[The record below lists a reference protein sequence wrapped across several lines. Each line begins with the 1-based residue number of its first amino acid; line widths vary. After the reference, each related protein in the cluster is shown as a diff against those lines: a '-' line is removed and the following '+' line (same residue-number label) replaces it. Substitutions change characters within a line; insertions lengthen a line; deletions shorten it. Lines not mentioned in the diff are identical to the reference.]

1 MYEAATKGLTW
12 RVISADAMDVKGLGD
27 IIQAGCNASAQL
39 ARGESEF
46 QILKR
51 VMNSINAHGGVGKQ
65 ILFSSV
71 KQAIMKTKPQ
81 CHEAIP
87 EMFTFLVR
95 YGSTTSLQERITQ
108 TEARIKA
115 SKDGPRSLGRDF
127 YQNLSMDPKDTKQET
142 FVMFRHAL
150 LSLAYSGKDRKMIGA
165 ADARKVVSKDP
176 VILTKLQLCQN
187 IMKRLRNHFSSK
199 LDFSKLD
206 REVAVGCKELLHESE
221 DTCVLLALDKKVGVK
236 SNEEAACLFVDKIE
250 ELTQIK
256 LTSDYDSFRP
266 TVVPTAAAPCS
277 KGALNLWLKSKYI
290 IIGAFKFPPGRL
302 KGLEFCGILLFSCQ
316 RSLDQR

>member
-12 RVISADAMDVKGLGD
+12 RVISADAMDVKGLAD
-27 IIQAGCNASAQL
+27 IIQAGCNTSAQL

-51 VMNSINAHGGVGKQ
+51 VMNSINAHGGVWKQ

-71 KQAIMKTKPQ
+71 KQQIMKTKPQ

-95 YGSTTSLQERITQ
+95 FGSTTSLQERIME

-115 SKDGPRSLGRDF
+115 SKDGPRSLGRDL
-127 YQNLSMDPKDTKQET
+127 YQNLSVDPKETKQES

-150 LSLAYSGKDRKMIGA
+150 LSLAYSGKDRKMVGA
-165 ADARKVVSKDP
+165 TDARKVVSKDSI
-176 VILTKLQLCQN
+176 VLTKLQLCQN
-187 IMKRLRNHFSSK
+187 IMKRLRSNFSKIDLSK
-199 LDFSKLD
+199 LEP
-206 REVAVGCKELLHESE
+206 EVVVRCNELLHEFE
-221 DTCVLLALDKKVGVK
+221 DTCVLLALDKKVDVK
-236 SNEEAACLFVDKIE
+236 SNEEAACLLVDKIE
-250 ELTQIK
+250 GLAQIR

-266 TVVPTAAAPCS
+266 SVVPTAAAQCS
-277 KGALNLWLKSKYI
+277 KGALNLWLEFIQVYI
-290 IIGAFKFPPGRL
+290 ISSLVLSKFP
-302 KGLEFCGILLFSCQ
+302 ESMCISQSNCYH
-316 RSLDQR
+316 